1 MKRTVLLLILSILL
15 VQAAAAETVIVDP
28 YASFPAEAALTDHLA
43 RALSEK
49 LGTAF
54 TARHEAE
61 TAEAVNVFL
70 SLPDALLLTNP
81 QALILSLQGYTDEDL
96 RTAVQP
102 VYRVAA
108 SGSAFFAAPA
118 VAALLPDPTYDALV
132 QYTEGHPYELF
143 LARTID
149 ASHNDYLGLEATQ
162 DLYVDQNLYMDYAE
176 AAAEAQAGAPDLMVM
191 SLAMLPEE
199 VAQNY
204 SLLFP
209 SELPGIWQ
217 GVFAKTAGAAD
228 WTAKLSAP
236 LGEITASPEWQT
248 LLTAGGYEP
257 ASGADAQQFTQE
269 FAQMTEDYIRYLT
282 IEGLFFYEQ

>member
-43 RALSEK
+43 QALTEK

-61 TAEAVNVFL
+61 TAEAVNTFL

-118 VAALLPDPTYDALV
+118 VAALLPDATYDALV

-199 VAQNY
+199 VVQNY
-204 SLLFP
+204 SLLLP

-217 GVFAKTAGAAD
+217 GIFAKTAGAAD

-248 LLTAGGYEP
+248 LLAAGGYEA